1 MSGIKALKIGDL
13 VLQRPV
19 IQGGMGVGISLH
31 KLAGAVAASGGM
43 GLISTAQIGFRE
55 PDFKTNFVEAN
66 LRAIRREMQK
76 AREIAP
82 KGAIGFNIMV
92 ATKHYDLWVKE
103 AIKSGA
109 DAIVS
114 GAGLPVRLPEYAQA
128 AYEEMK
134 AGIADAKEN
143 EDAQAE
149 NEEMKAGIAEEK
161 ENCEEFCKQAV
172 KKVKLAPI
180 VSSAK
185 SAQVICRLWDRKYK
199 QVPDFVVVEGPLA
212 GGHLGFSREELA
224 EYGADTKDVPNT
236 YNQEAYDKE
245 VRSIMEVVKTYE
257 EKYQKHIP
265 VVTAGGIYT
274 HEDVKHQFELG
285 AEGVQVATRFV
296 TTEECDAPDA
306 YKQAYIN
313 AKKEDIVITQSPVG
327 MPGRAILNP
336 FLQQIKDGV
345 RPAIKTCF
353 QCLEHCDIKTIPYCI
368 TKALVNA
375 AEGDEDNALLFCG
388 SNAYRAEKIEKVDD
402 VMKEL
407 VGEL

>member
-143 EDAQAE
+143 
-149 NEEMKAGIAEEK
+149 
-161 ENCEEFCKQAV
+161 CEEFCKQAV

-224 EYGADTKDVPNT
+224 EYGADTKD
-236 YNQEAYDKE
+236 

>member
-128 AYEEMK
+128 YEEMK
-134 AGIADAKEN
+134 AGIADA
-143 EDAQAE
+143 
-149 NEEMKAGIAEEK
+149 K